1 MNQAKIAGGRR
12 IKQNKRKNKQVIS
25 SESHENYLQSI
36 NILNEK
42 IVNMK
47 DNDYIKFRDFSTQL
61 VDAISK
67 ELRRIAFKDRK
78 EFRIFKEDRLKFL
91 YSKLFTPKN
100 NVKII
105 IDSSNF
111 QYITKTF
118 SECGI
123 DTLERLMSNL
133 HHSILNRTYDQ
144 KDENKEYNVESFNES
159 CSILDI
165 DVTNKILFSTVKTH
179 YEIKLKDS
187 IDNINNK
194 IIINKAFINIR
205 NQYENYLKIRN

>member
-12 IKQNKRKNKQVIS
+12 IKQNKRKTKQVIS
-25 SESHENYLQSI
+25 SVSHENYLKSI

-42 IVNMK
+42 IINMK

-61 VDAISK
+61 VDVISK
-67 ELRRIAFKDRK
+67 ELKRVDFKDRK

-91 YSKLFTPKN
+91 YSKLFTPKD
-100 NVKII
+100 NVKIL
-105 IDSSNF
+105 IDSANF
-111 QYITKTF
+111 QYITNTF

-123 DTLERLMSNL
+123 ETLERLMGNL

-144 KDENKEYNVESFNES
+144 KDETKEYNVETFNES

-165 DVTNKILFSTVKTH
+165 DVTNKILFSTVKKH

-187 IDNINNK
+187 IDNIDNK

-205 NQYENYLKIRN
+205 NQYENYLKNLD